1 MPQPRK
7 ERSTRAWVIIALM
20 VIFAGVAVVR
30 PFARRAPGGPP
41 AGSVEHVI
49 DGDTVHLA
57 DGRRIRY
64 IGIDTPELDSTSDRT
79 RRLAREAQEFNS
91 RLVEGK
97 TVRLE
102 FDVEVKDRYART
114 LAYVWEG
121 ETFVNAEL
129 VREGLARAKVYGRN
143 TRYAEELERLE
154 KIARTG
160 GKGLWAAE

>member
-7 ERSTRAWVIIALM
+7 ERNTRAWLIVALM
-20 VIFAGVAVVR
+20 VIFAGVALVR
-30 PFARRAPGGPP
+30 PFARRAPGGAPTG
-41 AGSVEHVI
+41 AVEHI
-49 DGDTVHLA
+49 FDGDTILLA

-64 IGIDTPELDSTSDRT
+64 IGIDSPELDSTSEKT
-79 RRLAREAQEFNS
+79 RRLAREAHELNS

-102 FDVEVKDRYART
+102 FDAETKDRYGRT
-114 LAYVWEG
+114 LAYVWTG

-143 TRYAEELERLE
+143 MRYAEEFERLE
-154 KIARTG
+154 EIASAE
-160 GKGLWAAE
+160 GKGLWAEE